1 LNTTNNCIFI
11 RGNHDELVLHWL
23 KDNKD
28 NPLWHKHGGEAT
40 VKVMKVDDSTKQL
53 HTILLSLDDY
63 YLDKKNR
70 LFVHAGFTN
79 MNGVAYEFF
88 SKTILLGQNPLGN
101 CLVTRPKHQ
110 TQ

>member
-1 LNTTNNCIFI
+1 MAYEKTIPQSSCIF
-11 RGNHDELVLHWL
+11 
-23 KDNKD
+23 
-28 NPLWHKHGGEAT
+28 
-40 VKVMKVDDSTKQL
+40 
-53 HTILLSLDDY
+53 LLSLDDY

-110 TQ
+110 TNDLLYPKRLTLYDEIYIRHTPLPVGKLKRFKWLVSGM